1 LLVSTKVMWGRSI
14 RNSLP
19 SSKPLF

>member
-1 LLVSTKVMWGRSI
+1 VPVSTKVMWGRSI